1 MTPGPSL
8 DVSRRTLL
16 HASLLM
22 ALLAPSG
29 WQAASAQTAAGTGAR
44 PCSAFNAALAL
55 DENAAI
61 DAYVAWSQGFIS
73 GFNWS
78 NAHERNV
85 RIDASGIITWLGAFC
100 TANPQHRIYNALQ
113 ELIQLEAR

>member
-1 MTPGPSL
+1 MHL
-8 DVSRRTLL
+8 VLI
-16 HASLLM
+16 A
-22 ALLAPSG
+22 ALLALSARQP
-29 WQAASAQTAAGTGAR
+29 ASAQSAAGTGAR
-44 PCSAFNAALAL
+44 TCSTFNAALAR

-78 NAHERNV
+78 NVRERNV
-85 RIDASGIITWLGAFC
+85 HIDAAGIITWLGAFC
-100 TANPQHRIYNALQ
+100 TANPQRRLYNAVQ